1 MAGAALHKEI
11 NATRSRI
18 ILPGRKNSL
27 FTVIFLSQIKLSM
40 ISLPCLADSSIFLK
54 FIHADSLSWCISD
67 IYHVFTGHLYDFA

>member
-40 ISLPCLADSSIFLK
+40 ISLPCSAASHRWIDARTDGKILIEMEESS
-54 FIHADSLSWCISD
+54 
-67 IYHVFTGHLYDFA
+67 